1 MNEAIRIGMY
11 KKMQEAIMYC
21 MRYFSPLL
29 LIYWLTKIK
38 SFSPSK
44 TIQKLLGFFGI
55 GNFNK
60 DLSFALSDD

>member
-38 SFSPSK
+38 SFLDTNAILDCLKCEISHYCEISLE
-44 TIQKLLGFFGI
+44 Q
-55 GNFNK
+55 
-60 DLSFALSDD
+60 